1 MSSDPNIFDC
11 LLDPSEI
18 FALYQKIG
26 TILKNDRDIA
36 NERVRGKA
44 LNNTLVL
51 LQNTSMIQLCDG
63 EYSKSLICQSRDSFY
78 ATLIT
83 GIKKTYADV
92 VDTIIN
98 CEKHYD
104 ETKNQFYIY
113 VNHIPLQ
120 YMGLAMLMEQTG
132 EFERVKARE
141 YFIGIKNYQEKIK
154 KKPVVSIEE
163 LQKKLLRDSEIG
175 EQAEKFAW
183 EYETIRLKQA
193 GIDKEPLRIS
203 NIDVMAGYDMVS
215 YESTMSESYDRFI
228 EVKAVS
234 KSGFFWS
241 RNEYETAKLKG
252 DNYFLYL
259 VDLRKVDEPGYVP
272 EMIQNPAINIMQA
285 DGWFVIAESY
295 NIKRV

>member
-11 LLDPSEI
+11 LLDPQEI
-18 FALYQKIG
+18 FAFYQRIG

-36 NERVRGKA
+36 NERIHGEA
-44 LNNTLVL
+44 LRNTLVL
-51 LQNTSMIQLCDG
+51 LQKTSMIQKHDG
-63 EYSKSLICQSRDSFY
+63 EYIKLLLCQTLESFY
-78 ATLIT
+78 ATLIAK
-83 GIKKTYADV
+83 IKESYAEEV
-92 VDTIIN
+92 STIVN

-104 ETKNQFYIY
+104 EANNQFYIF
-113 VNHIPLQ
+113 VNSIPLR

-132 EFERVKARE
+132 EFERTGNRE
-141 YFIGIKNYQEKIK
+141 YFIGINQYQEKIK

-163 LQKKLLRDSEIG
+163 LQKKLLRDSELG

-203 NIDVMAGYDMVS
+203 GFDVMAGYDMVS
-215 YESTMSESYDRFI
+215 FESISSESYDRFI

-252 DNYFLYL
+252 NSYYLYL
-259 VDLRKVDEPGYVP
+259 VDLGKIDDSGYAP
-272 EMIQNPAINIMQA
+272 EMIQNPAVNVMEA
-285 DGWFVIAESY
+285 DGWFVEAESY
-295 NIKRV
+295 HIKRI

>member
-11 LLDPSEI
+11 FLDPPEM
-18 FALYQKIG
+18 FAFYQRIG
-26 TILKNDRDIA
+26 TILKYDRDIA
-36 NERVRGKA
+36 NERINGKA
-44 LNNTLVL
+44 LHNTLVL
-51 LQNTSMIQLCDG
+51 LQNISIIQKCDD
-63 EYSKSLICQSRDSFY
+63 EFSKLLICQTLDSFFSSMI
-78 ATLIT
+78 AR
-83 GIKKTYADV
+83 IKESYPDE
-92 VDTIIN
+92 VDMIIN

-104 ETKNQFYIY
+104 EAKNQFFIY
-113 VNHIPLQ
+113 VNTIPLR

-132 EFERVKARE
+132 EFERIGNRI

-203 NIDVMAGYDMVS
+203 NLDVMAGYDMVS
-215 YESTMSESYDRFI
+215 YESTLSESYDRFI

-252 DNYFLYL
+252 ENYYLYL
-259 VDLRKVDEPGYVP
+259 VDLKKVDEPGYAP
-272 EMIQNPAINIMQA
+272 EMIQNPAVSVMAA
-285 DGWFVIAESY
+285 DGWFVEAESY
-295 NIKRV
+295 HIKRL